1 MISLKQKFDT
11 LSPADFCRE
20 RISIRPIRDDYDLWY
35 AVVECQLS
43 PEQTDFVNP
52 AGFSIGRAYLDPKNN
67 IPCVIWLDDQR
78 IGYIVFRRWCSG
90 NANSWSYF
98 LDKDR
103 QGKGFGKAAAC
114 LAAQILKK
122 ADPDTPIK
130 LSAEANNEKA
140 HCLYHSV
147 GFRHH
152 GEMDGDDLVF
162 EYEEVTQ

>member
-11 LSPADFCRE
+11 LSPADLCRE

-52 AGFSIGRAYLDPKNN
+52 AGFSIGRAYLDPENN
-67 IPCVIWLDDQR
+67 IPCIIWLDDKR
-78 IGYIVFRRWCSG
+78 IGYIVFRTWSG
-90 NANSWSYF
+90 SRATSWSYY
-98 LDKDR
+98 LDR
-103 QGKGFGKAAAC
+103 SFQGHGYGRIAAQ
-114 LAAQILKK
+114 LAVQILKT
-122 ADPDTPIK
+122 AAPDNPIK

-140 HCLYHSV
+140 HRLYRSV

>member
-11 LSPADFCRE
+11 LSPADLCRE

-52 AGFSIGRAYLDPKNN
+52 AGFSIGRAYLDPDNN
-67 IPCVIWLDDQR
+67 IPCVIWLDDKR

-114 LAAQILKK
+114 LAVQILKK

-130 LSAEANNEKA
+130 LSAEANNKKA
-140 HCLYHSV
+140 HRLYRSV